1 MKPGVDLA
9 CTGVLPQAAAVANKV
24 SATAGSVA
32 SPETISTSA
41 ISGAGLK
48 KCRPARR
55 SGRLSAAPMAVTEID
70 EVLVP
75 KMQSGPTMASR
86 SA

>member
-24 SATAGSVA
+24 LATSRSVA
-32 SPETISTSA
+32 KPDTTSTSA

-48 KCRPARR
+48 KCSPARR
-55 SGRLSAAPMAVTEID
+55 CGFLSAAPMAVMEID
-70 EVLVP
+70 EVLLAR
-75 KMQSGPTMASR
+75 MQPSDTTASR
-86 SA
+86 S